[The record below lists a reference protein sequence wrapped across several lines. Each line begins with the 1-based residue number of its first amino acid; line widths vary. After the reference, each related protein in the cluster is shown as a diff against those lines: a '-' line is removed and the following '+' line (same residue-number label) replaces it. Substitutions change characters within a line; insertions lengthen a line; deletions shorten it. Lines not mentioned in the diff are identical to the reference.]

1 MLNTLGVHKIP
12 CCGQQAALN
21 PDALQPGQCLGE
33 GQVWRARYVCQVHEA
48 DWQTN
53 KRHWHFDTQHVIR
66 NTCSVYSYL
75 IS

>member
-33 GQVWRARYVCQVHEA
+33 GQVW
-48 DWQTN
+48 
-53 KRHWHFDTQHVIR
+53 
-66 NTCSVYSYL
+66 
-75 IS
+75 